1 MINID
6 ETFFIQLM
14 NFLITL
20 VALNLLL
27 IRPIREIIKKRGDLM
42 ADQADKIDGFNSS
55 AERKV
60 KDYEAALVDARKQG
74 VEIRNAKKDEAA
86 VEEHA
91 IMGAAGEEAA
101 ATMKAAQVEIAKEVD
116 SAMGSLKN
124 EVGTFA
130 TQATNKI
137 LGQA

>member
-1 MINID
+1 MIQPD

-55 AERKV
+55 AEQKV
-60 KDYEAALVDARKQG
+60 KDYEAALAEARKKG
-74 VEIRNAKKDEAA
+74 MDIRNAKKDEAA
-86 VEEHA
+86 AEEQK

-101 ATMKAAQVEIAKEVD
+101 ATMKAAQADIAKEVD
-116 SAMGSLKN
+116 SAMGKLSK
-124 EVGTFA
+124 EVDTYA
-130 TQATNKI
+130 KQAANKI